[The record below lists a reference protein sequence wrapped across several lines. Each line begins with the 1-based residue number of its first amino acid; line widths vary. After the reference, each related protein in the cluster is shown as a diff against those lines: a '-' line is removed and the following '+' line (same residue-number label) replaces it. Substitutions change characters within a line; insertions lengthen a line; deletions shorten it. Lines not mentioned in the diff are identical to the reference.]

1 MGCLE
6 VTDLSALTAEKINE
20 TIDKFFAGLKIRKT
34 NINDIINI
42 VKQKVLT
49 RNISE
54 SKDILTEL
62 QNELTNNEFAN
73 ESKQIIT
80 KARKV
85 SKEEYN
91 DDTLVYQSLFFLA
104 NGDVDTFT
112 KAYKTVN
119 IAQKGANVAS
129 QVNNV
134 KNDLFGGNILGG
146 IKSGINAI
154 KNTANLGEQVVNP
167 NQMPRE
173 DLKKFLNFHINFISL
188 LPVDIL
194 KTHTESN
201 KITQTINYVLTN
213 AFGKQPQEKYINDMF
228 EDYKEDKVNVD
239 DFFKTNYN
247 AIKDDK
253 TLRLGLVKKFI
264 GGMTPRQLIAAAR
277 NFTSN

>member
-1 MGCLE
+1 
-6 VTDLSALTAEKINE
+6 
-20 TIDKFFAGLKIRKT
+20 
-34 NINDIINI
+34 
-42 VKQKVLT
+42 
-49 RNISE
+49 
-54 SKDILTEL
+54 
-62 QNELTNNEFAN
+62 
-73 ESKQIIT
+73 
-80 KARKV
+80 
-85 SKEEYN
+85 
-91 DDTLVYQSLFFLA
+91 
-104 NGDVDTFT
+104 
-112 KAYKTVN
+112 
-119 IAQKGANVAS
+119 
-129 QVNNV
+129 
-134 KNDLFGGNILGG
+134 
-146 IKSGINAI
+146 
-154 KNTANLGEQVVNP
+154 
-167 NQMPRE
+167 MPRE

>member
-1 MGCLE
+1 MGCFE

-20 TIDKFFAGLKIRKT
+20 TIDKFFAGLKIRNT
-34 NINDIINI
+34 NIDDIINI
-42 VKQKVLT
+42 VKEKILT
-49 RNISE
+49 KNISE
-54 SKDILTEL
+54 SKDILNTL
-62 QNELTNNEFAN
+62 QTELTNNEFVN
-73 ESKQIIT
+73 ESKQILN

-104 NGDVDTFT
+104 NGDVENFT

-129 QVNNV
+129 QVNSV

-167 NQMPRE
+167 NQMPKQ
-173 DLKKFLNFHINFISL
+173 DLKKFLNYHINFISL

-194 KTHTESN
+194 KSKGGDN
-201 KITQTINYVLTN
+201 KITNTINYVLLN
-213 AFGKQPQEKYINDMF
+213 AFGKEPQEKYINDMF
-228 EDYKEDKVNVD
+228 NNYQEEKVNVD
-239 DFFKTNYN
+239 DFFKANYN
-247 AIKDDK
+247 KIKDDK

-264 GGMTPRQLIAAAR
+264 GGMTPRQLIDAAR
-277 NFTSN
+277 GFTI